1 MNTATKFLVILN
13 LVLAIVLAAFAM
25 MNYALQENWKRRW
38 AQDTKEQAIIIE
50 QQQAQLVDESSQRV
64 QAEVALGSKSNQLDQ
79 ARAQNELLEGKID
92 DQARSITNL
101 ETRVNQ
107 QADQIVAQTEEI
119 AAKENSLELARQR
132 INELNTITQVS
143 RAVAFQLNVKL
154 SELEDDNNNLQVD
167 LTKREEEIAD
177 ISEELSQKTASLQL
191 VSERYPDVYR
201 DVTSEAVGSDKV
213 LRGLVAAVRL
223 NAQGKQDLAMITI
236 GSDDGVEE
244 GTEFIIYRGNKYIA
258 KGRVEK
264 VFPDMA
270 ALSILQDTWNVD
282 GALIQQGDA
291 AQNRLF

>member
-1 MNTATKFLVILN
+1 
-13 LVLAIVLAAFAM
+13 

-38 AQDTKEQAIIIE
+38 AQDTKILSIAVEQQEAELVEQSSQRAQAEVTLRTKSNELDKSRAETEILQSKI
-50 QQQAQLVDESSQRV
+50 QQQAQT
-64 QAEVALGSKSNQLDQ
+64 
-79 ARAQNELLEGKID
+79 
-92 DQARSITNL
+92 ITNL

-119 AAKENSLELARQR
+119 AAKENSLKLARER

-167 LTKREEEIAD
+167 LTKREEELAEMRED
-177 ISEELSQKTASLQL
+177 LSQKTASLQL
-191 VSERYPDVYR
+191 VSERYPDIYR
-201 DVTSEAVGSDKV
+201 DVTSEAVGTDQV

-223 NAQGKQDLAMITI
+223 NAQGKQDLAMLTI
-236 GSDDGVEE
+236 GSDDGVKE
-244 GTEFIIYRGNKYIA
+244 GTEFIIYRGNKYIV